1 MKSLYGECPNLDLQ
15 CSILQ
20 SAQFHMYSV
29 KNAVT
34 VHPGRQRVREMY
46 LHKRKL
52 LLYLRQSP
60 VRISSVIHILTQA
73 CLCVLR
79 VTEEISCSC

>member
-34 VHPGRQRVREMY
+34 VHPGRQQVREMY

-52 LLYLRQSP
+52 LLDLR
-60 VRISSVIHILTQA
+60 
-73 CLCVLR
+73 
-79 VTEEISCSC
+79 